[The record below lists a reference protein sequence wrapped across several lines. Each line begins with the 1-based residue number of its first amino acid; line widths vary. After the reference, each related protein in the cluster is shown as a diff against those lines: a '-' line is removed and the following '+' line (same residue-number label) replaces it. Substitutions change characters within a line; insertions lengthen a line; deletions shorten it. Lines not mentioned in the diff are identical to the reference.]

1 MRFNFETA
9 STVDGCA
16 AKSSFVQISQKGL
29 PKLREPVDMNRF
41 GRRPW
46 GGKVMS
52 AKNPNEMDE
61 HIGRRIRERRHEL
74 KMSQQA
80 LAKEIRVAFQ
90 QVQKYENGKNR
101 ITAVRLFVFSHV
113 LRVPVLYFFEG
124 LRKPKRKA
132 VGAQEC

>member
-1 MRFNFETA
+1 
-9 STVDGCA
+9 
-16 AKSSFVQISQKGL
+16 
-29 PKLREPVDMNRF
+29 
-41 GRRPW
+41 
-46 GGKVMS
+46 MS
-52 AKNPNEMDE
+52 AKNPNGMDE